1 MLEQAAVLLAGLE
14 AGLGDE
20 AEGAALGQL
29 VGTLLDAAGGRTR
42 ASFPRASRPYGL
54 SIISTVLVGA
64 GAMPSCAGVTA
75 GVSTGTEAAGGSTPA
90 AEAGC
95 AAAGPAASSVEP
107 AMQSDS
113 ANERIEWGV
122 S

>member
-1 MLEQAAVLLAGLE
+1 MIMMYQLPSDMMTRMTSTALAIDVAALPQRLE
-14 AGLGDE
+14 AVRVVDHLDGLGGRRGD
-20 AEGAALGQL
+20 AEL
-29 VGTLLDAAGGRTR
+29 RR
-42 ASFPRASRPYGL
+42 RHRRREP
-54 SIISTVLVGA
+54 
-64 GAMPSCAGVTA
+64 
-75 GVSTGTEAAGGSTPA
+75 GTEAAGGSTPA

-113 ANERIEWGV
+113 ANERIMGV